1 MAKRRINKQ
10 DQEYLLYVS
19 KRYSEFYQCVTKLFL
34 EEGEYGKHMPEAYQ
48 GLCQINDKAHIA
60 MFFTLRLLNVSFA
73 EDICRYFSRKY
84 NEPALEPKKM
94 NLWLTMPND
103 IAQLTNAEVYEQ
115 YVRPYLRHK
124 KRNMED

>member
-1 MAKRRINKQ
+1 MNK
-10 DQEYLLYVS
+10 LI
-19 KRYSEFYQCVTKLFL
+19 L
-34 EEGEYGKHMPEAYQ
+34 EEAENGKHMPEAYQ

-73 EDICRYFSRKY
+73 EDICRYFSRRY

-103 IAQLTNAEVYEQ
+103 IAQLTNAEVYEK

-124 KRNMED
+124 KQNMED